1 MLIVTHVQHFI
12 SRYPLIDISY
22 GTSTKCTYIIGVF
35 VRWRLERLFLKFADA
50 IDGAHERMSHDELFE
65 ACSNTTP
72 SEIGK

>member
-1 MLIVTHVQHFI
+1 MYIHYRGVCPMEVGKIVRRAV
-12 SRYPLIDISY
+12 
-22 GTSTKCTYIIGVF
+22 
-35 VRWRLERLFLKFADA
+35 LKFADA